1 MNRARKEK
9 LRDQLETL
17 DIHEHAQVFDVIR
30 RYTNEY
36 TRTNTGAL
44 ISSESLPDAC
54 IVEMETLVA
63 FYLDQRKQM
72 DADERARKESAKGI
86 K

>member
-54 IVEMETLVA
+54 IVEMESLVA

-72 DADERARKESAKGI
+72 DADERARKSLRKE
-86 K
+86 

>member
-54 IVEMETLVA
+54 IVEMESLVA
-63 FYLDQRKQM
+63 FYLDQRKRM
-72 DADERARKESAKGI
+72 DADERARKSLRKE
-86 K
+86 

>member
-1 MNRARKEK
+1 MNRSRKEK

-17 DIHEHAQVFDVIR
+17 DLHEHSQLFEIIK

-44 ISSESLPDAC
+44 ISSESLPDPC

-63 FYLDQRKQM
+63 FYLDQRKRM
-72 DADERARKESAKGI
+72 DADERARKTLRKE
-86 K
+86 

>member
-54 IVEMETLVA
+54 IVEMESLVA
-63 FYLDQRKQM
+63 FYLDQRKRM
-72 DADERARKESAKGI
+72 DADERARNSLRKE
-86 K
+86 

>member
-9 LRDQLETL
+9 LRDQLDTL

-63 FYLDQRKQM
+63 FYLDQRKRM
-72 DADERARKESAKGI
+72 DADERARKSLRKE
-86 K
+86 

>member
-30 RYTNEY
+30 RSTNEY

-72 DADERARKESAKGI
+72 DADERARKSLRKE
-86 K
+86 

>member
-1 MNRARKEK
+1 M
-9 LRDQLETL
+9 RDQIDVL
-17 DIHEHAQVFDVIR
+17 DIHEHAQVFEVIK
-30 RYTNEY
+30 RYTSEY

-63 FYLDQRKQM
+63 FYFDQRKRM
-72 DADERARKESAKGI
+72 DADERARKSLRKE
-86 K
+86 

>member
-54 IVEMETLVA
+54 IEEMETLVA
-63 FYLDQRKQM
+63 FYLDQRKRM
-72 DADERARKESAKGI
+72 DAEERARKSLRKE
-86 K
+86 

>member
-72 DADERARKESAKGI
+72 DADERARKSLRKE
-86 K
+86 

>member
-1 MNRARKEK
+1 MNRVRKEK

-17 DIHEHAQVFDVIR
+17 DIHEHSQVFDVIK

-54 IVEMETLVA
+54 IVEMERLVA
-63 FYLDQRKQM
+63 FYLDQRKRM
-72 DADERARKESAKGI
+72 DADERARKSLGKE
-86 K
+86 

>member
-9 LRDQLETL
+9 LRDQLDTL

-36 TRTNTGAL
+36 TRTNNGAL

-72 DADERARKESAKGI
+72 DADERARKSLRKE
-86 K
+86 